1 MDGRYNLLNK
11 LSVDIF
17 QTQKFRGSSYIET
30 PSKFKHAKCGLVKLQ
45 NNDQQYL
52 NKTVCC
58 IIRARRKYYKV
69 SVLNKIEDQYSFKDN
84 AFPVNYEDID
94 IFQHDNKICV
104 MALEIDDEET
114 VALSLQSDYKYILN
128 DTV

>member
-1 MDGRYNLLNK
+1 M
-11 LSVDIF
+11 
-17 QTQKFRGSSYIET
+17 
-30 PSKFKHAKCGLVKLQ
+30 
-45 NNDQQYL
+45 
-52 NKTVCC
+52 
-58 IIRARRKYYKV
+58 
-69 SVLNKIEDQYSFKDN
+69 NKIENQYSFKVN
-84 AFPVNYEDID
+84 AFPVSYKDID